1 MARRNTNSDLDLL
14 LGGGETKSTRKRKT
28 TPAPN
33 GPVAG
38 NPSGPA
44 MAGGPSGP
52 AMSGGPSGPAMS
64 GGPSGSGVK
73 PRVFPQPS
81 PCLCN
86 SHASRGLNHFHILHS
101 CHPNHPFSPNAV
113 TATNAYS
120 EIIPIRLVHNRGGLI
135 RAKAWAWVRLTI
147 GFSK

>member
-64 GGPSGSGVK
+64 GGPSG
-73 PRVFPQPS
+73 P
-81 PCLCN
+81 
-86 SHASRGLNHFHILHS
+86 AM
-101 CHPNHPFSPNAV
+101 A
-113 TATNAYS
+113 
-120 EIIPIRLVHNRGGLI
+120 GGEAPKRRRKTLKYDDTL
-135 RAKAWAWVRLTI
+135 RQLL
-147 GFSK
+147 G

>member
-14 LGGGETKSTRKRKT
+14 LSGGETKSTRKRKT

-64 GGPSGSGVK
+64 GGPSG
-73 PRVFPQPS
+73 P
-81 PCLCN
+81 
-86 SHASRGLNHFHILHS
+86 AM
-101 CHPNHPFSPNAV
+101 A
-113 TATNAYS
+113 
-120 EIIPIRLVHNRGGLI
+120 GGEAPKRRRKTLKDNDTL
-135 RAKAWAWVRLTI
+135 RQLL
-147 GFSK
+147 G

>member
-1 MARRNTNSDLDLL
+1 MARRTTNSDLDLL

-64 GGPSGSGVK
+64 GGPSG
-73 PRVFPQPS
+73 P
-81 PCLCN
+81 
-86 SHASRGLNHFHILHS
+86 AM
-101 CHPNHPFSPNAV
+101 A
-113 TATNAYS
+113 
-120 EIIPIRLVHNRGGLI
+120 GGEAPKRRRKTLKDNDTL
-135 RAKAWAWVRLTI
+135 RQLL
-147 GFSK
+147 G

>member
-64 GGPSGSGVK
+64 GGPSGPAMAGGVAPK
-73 PRVFPQPS
+73 RRRKTLKDNDTLRQ
-81 PCLCN
+81 LL
-86 SHASRGLNHFHILHS
+86 G
-101 CHPNHPFSPNAV
+101 
-113 TATNAYS
+113 
-120 EIIPIRLVHNRGGLI
+120 
-135 RAKAWAWVRLTI
+135 
-147 GFSK
+147 

>member
-64 GGPSGSGVK
+64 GGPSG
-73 PRVFPQPS
+73 P
-81 PCLCN
+81 
-86 SHASRGLNHFHILHS
+86 AM
-101 CHPNHPFSPNAV
+101 A
-113 TATNAYS
+113 
-120 EIIPIRLVHNRGGLI
+120 GGEAPKRRRKTLKDNDT
-135 RAKAWAWVRLTI
+135 RRQLL
-147 GFSK
+147 G

>member
-1 MARRNTNSDLDLL
+1 MARRNTNSDLALL

-64 GGPSGSGVK
+64 GGPSG
-73 PRVFPQPS
+73 P
-81 PCLCN
+81 
-86 SHASRGLNHFHILHS
+86 AM
-101 CHPNHPFSPNAV
+101 A
-113 TATNAYS
+113 
-120 EIIPIRLVHNRGGLI
+120 GGEAPKRRRKTLKDNDTL
-135 RAKAWAWVRLTI
+135 RQLL
-147 GFSK
+147 G

>member
-14 LGGGETKSTRKRKT
+14 LGGGDTKSTRKRKT

-52 AMSGGPSGPAMS
+52 AMSGGPSGPAMA
-64 GGPSGSGVK
+64 GGPSG
-73 PRVFPQPS
+73 P
-81 PCLCN
+81 
-86 SHASRGLNHFHILHS
+86 AM
-101 CHPNHPFSPNAV
+101 A
-113 TATNAYS
+113 
-120 EIIPIRLVHNRGGLI
+120 GGEAPKRRRKTLKDNDTL
-135 RAKAWAWVRLTI
+135 RQLL
-147 GFSK
+147 G

>member
-1 MARRNTNSDLDLL
+1 LIMARRNTNSDLDLL

-64 GGPSGSGVK
+64 GGPSG
-73 PRVFPQPS
+73 P
-81 PCLCN
+81 
-86 SHASRGLNHFHILHS
+86 AM
-101 CHPNHPFSPNAV
+101 A
-113 TATNAYS
+113 
-120 EIIPIRLVHNRGGLI
+120 GGEAPKRRRKTLKDNDTL
-135 RAKAWAWVRLTI
+135 RQLL
-147 GFSK
+147 G

>member
-44 MAGGPSGP
+44 MAGGPAGP

-64 GGPSGSGVK
+64 GGPSG
-73 PRVFPQPS
+73 P
-81 PCLCN
+81 
-86 SHASRGLNHFHILHS
+86 AM
-101 CHPNHPFSPNAV
+101 A
-113 TATNAYS
+113 
-120 EIIPIRLVHNRGGLI
+120 GGEAPKRRRKTLKDNDTL
-135 RAKAWAWVRLTI
+135 RQLL
-147 GFSK
+147 G

>member
-1 MARRNTNSDLDLL
+1 MILARRNTNSDLELL

-64 GGPSGSGVK
+64 GGPSG
-73 PRVFPQPS
+73 P
-81 PCLCN
+81 
-86 SHASRGLNHFHILHS
+86 AM
-101 CHPNHPFSPNAV
+101 A
-113 TATNAYS
+113 
-120 EIIPIRLVHNRGGLI
+120 GGEAPKRRRKTLKDNDTL
-135 RAKAWAWVRLTI
+135 RQLL
-147 GFSK
+147 G

>member
-14 LGGGETKSTRKRKT
+14 LGGGETKSTRKRTT

-52 AMSGGPSGPAMS
+52 ARSGGPSGPAMS
-64 GGPSGSGVK
+64 GGPSG
-73 PRVFPQPS
+73 P
-81 PCLCN
+81 
-86 SHASRGLNHFHILHS
+86 AM
-101 CHPNHPFSPNAV
+101 A
-113 TATNAYS
+113 
-120 EIIPIRLVHNRGGLI
+120 GGEAPKRRRKTLKDNDTL
-135 RAKAWAWVRLTI
+135 RQLL
-147 GFSK
+147 G

>member
-33 GPVAG
+33 GPIAG

-64 GGPSGSGVK
+64 GGPSG
-73 PRVFPQPS
+73 P
-81 PCLCN
+81 
-86 SHASRGLNHFHILHS
+86 AM
-101 CHPNHPFSPNAV
+101 A
-113 TATNAYS
+113 
-120 EIIPIRLVHNRGGLI
+120 GGEAPKRRRKTLKDNDTL
-135 RAKAWAWVRLTI
+135 RQLL
-147 GFSK
+147 G

>member
-64 GGPSGSGVK
+64 GGPSGPAMAGAEAPK
-73 PRVFPQPS
+73 RRRKTLKDNDTLRQ
-81 PCLCN
+81 LL
-86 SHASRGLNHFHILHS
+86 G
-101 CHPNHPFSPNAV
+101 
-113 TATNAYS
+113 
-120 EIIPIRLVHNRGGLI
+120 
-135 RAKAWAWVRLTI
+135 
-147 GFSK
+147 

>member
-52 AMSGGPSGPAMS
+52 AMSGGPSGPAMA
-64 GGPSGSGVK
+64 GGEAPKRRRKTLKDNDTLRQLLG
-73 PRVFPQPS
+73 
-81 PCLCN
+81 
-86 SHASRGLNHFHILHS
+86 
-101 CHPNHPFSPNAV
+101 
-113 TATNAYS
+113 
-120 EIIPIRLVHNRGGLI
+120 
-135 RAKAWAWVRLTI
+135 
-147 GFSK
+147 

>member
-14 LGGGETKSTRKRKT
+14 LGGGDTKSTRKRKT

-64 GGPSGSGVK
+64 GGPSG
-73 PRVFPQPS
+73 P
-81 PCLCN
+81 
-86 SHASRGLNHFHILHS
+86 AM
-101 CHPNHPFSPNAV
+101 A
-113 TATNAYS
+113 
-120 EIIPIRLVHNRGGLI
+120 GGEAPKRRRKTLKDNDTL
-135 RAKAWAWVRLTI
+135 RQLL
-147 GFSK
+147 G

>member
-1 MARRNTNSDLDLL
+1 MARRNTQNSDLDLL
-14 LGGGETKSTRKRKT
+14 LGGGDTKSTRRRKT

-64 GGPSGSGVK
+64 GGPSGPAMAGNGEAPKRRRKSLKNDDTLRQLLG
-73 PRVFPQPS
+73 
-81 PCLCN
+81 
-86 SHASRGLNHFHILHS
+86 
-101 CHPNHPFSPNAV
+101 
-113 TATNAYS
+113 
-120 EIIPIRLVHNRGGLI
+120 
-135 RAKAWAWVRLTI
+135 
-147 GFSK
+147 

>member
-64 GGPSGSGVK
+64 GGPSG
-73 PRVFPQPS
+73 PTM
-81 PCLCN
+81 
-86 SHASRGLNHFHILHS
+86 A
-101 CHPNHPFSPNAV
+101 
-113 TATNAYS
+113 
-120 EIIPIRLVHNRGGLI
+120 GGEAPKRRRKTLKDNDTL
-135 RAKAWAWVRLTI
+135 RQLL
-147 GFSK
+147 G

>member
-14 LGGGETKSTRKRKT
+14 LGGGDTKSTRKRKT

-52 AMSGGPSGPAMS
+52 AMSGGPSGPAMA
-64 GGPSGSGVK
+64 GGEAPKRRRKTLKDNDTLRQLLG
-73 PRVFPQPS
+73 
-81 PCLCN
+81 
-86 SHASRGLNHFHILHS
+86 
-101 CHPNHPFSPNAV
+101 
-113 TATNAYS
+113 
-120 EIIPIRLVHNRGGLI
+120 
-135 RAKAWAWVRLTI
+135 
-147 GFSK
+147 

>member
-64 GGPSGSGVK
+64 GGPSG
-73 PRVFPQPS
+73 P
-81 PCLCN
+81 
-86 SHASRGLNHFHILHS
+86 AM
-101 CHPNHPFSPNAV
+101 A
-113 TATNAYS
+113 
-120 EIIPIRLVHNRGGLI
+120 GGAAPKRRRKTLKDNDTL
-135 RAKAWAWVRLTI
+135 RQLL
-147 GFSK
+147 G

>member
-44 MAGGPSGP
+44 MAGGEAPKRRRKTLKDNDTLRQLLG
-52 AMSGGPSGPAMS
+52 
-64 GGPSGSGVK
+64 
-73 PRVFPQPS
+73 
-81 PCLCN
+81 
-86 SHASRGLNHFHILHS
+86 
-101 CHPNHPFSPNAV
+101 
-113 TATNAYS
+113 
-120 EIIPIRLVHNRGGLI
+120 
-135 RAKAWAWVRLTI
+135 
-147 GFSK
+147 

>member
-1 MARRNTNSDLDLL
+1 MARRNTNSDLELL

-64 GGPSGSGVK
+64 GGPSG
-73 PRVFPQPS
+73 P
-81 PCLCN
+81 
-86 SHASRGLNHFHILHS
+86 AM
-101 CHPNHPFSPNAV
+101 A
-113 TATNAYS
+113 
-120 EIIPIRLVHNRGGLI
+120 GGEAPKRRRKTLKDNDTL
-135 RAKAWAWVRLTI
+135 RQLL
-147 GFSK
+147 G

>member
-14 LGGGETKSTRKRKT
+14 LGGGDKKSTRKRKT

-64 GGPSGSGVK
+64 GGPSG
-73 PRVFPQPS
+73 P
-81 PCLCN
+81 
-86 SHASRGLNHFHILHS
+86 AM
-101 CHPNHPFSPNAV
+101 A
-113 TATNAYS
+113 
-120 EIIPIRLVHNRGGLI
+120 GGEAPKRRRKTLKDNDTL
-135 RAKAWAWVRLTI
+135 RQLL
-147 GFSK
+147 G

>member
-64 GGPSGSGVK
+64 GGPSGPAMAAGEAPK
-73 PRVFPQPS
+73 RRRKTLKDNDTLRQ
-81 PCLCN
+81 LL
-86 SHASRGLNHFHILHS
+86 G
-101 CHPNHPFSPNAV
+101 
-113 TATNAYS
+113 
-120 EIIPIRLVHNRGGLI
+120 
-135 RAKAWAWVRLTI
+135 
-147 GFSK
+147 

>member
-14 LGGGETKSTRKRKT
+14 LGGGENKSTRKRKT

-64 GGPSGSGVK
+64 GGPSG
-73 PRVFPQPS
+73 P
-81 PCLCN
+81 
-86 SHASRGLNHFHILHS
+86 AM
-101 CHPNHPFSPNAV
+101 A
-113 TATNAYS
+113 
-120 EIIPIRLVHNRGGLI
+120 GGEAPKRRRKTLKDNDTL
-135 RAKAWAWVRLTI
+135 RQLL
-147 GFSK
+147 G

>member
-14 LGGGETKSTRKRKT
+14 IGGGETKSTRKRKT

-44 MAGGPSGP
+44 MVGGPSGP

-64 GGPSGSGVK
+64 GGPSGPAMSGGEAPK
-73 PRVFPQPS
+73 RRRKTLKDNDTLRQ
-81 PCLCN
+81 LL
-86 SHASRGLNHFHILHS
+86 G
-101 CHPNHPFSPNAV
+101 
-113 TATNAYS
+113 
-120 EIIPIRLVHNRGGLI
+120 
-135 RAKAWAWVRLTI
+135 
-147 GFSK
+147 

>member
-14 LGGGETKSTRKRKT
+14 LGGGETKTTRKRKT

-64 GGPSGSGVK
+64 GGPSG
-73 PRVFPQPS
+73 P
-81 PCLCN
+81 
-86 SHASRGLNHFHILHS
+86 AM
-101 CHPNHPFSPNAV
+101 A
-113 TATNAYS
+113 
-120 EIIPIRLVHNRGGLI
+120 GGEAPKRRRKTLKDNDTL
-135 RAKAWAWVRLTI
+135 RQLL
-147 GFSK
+147 G

>member
-64 GGPSGSGVK
+64 GGPSG
-73 PRVFPQPS
+73 P
-81 PCLCN
+81 
-86 SHASRGLNHFHILHS
+86 AM
-101 CHPNHPFSPNAV
+101 A
-113 TATNAYS
+113 
-120 EIIPIRLVHNRGGLI
+120 GGEAPKRRRKTLKDNDTL
-135 RAKAWAWVRLTI
+135 RQLL
-147 GFSK
+147 G

>member
-64 GGPSGSGVK
+64 GGPSGPAMAGGEA
-73 PRVFPQPS
+73 PQRRRKT
-81 PCLCN
+81 LKDN
-86 SHASRGLNHFHILHS
+86 DTLRQLLG
-101 CHPNHPFSPNAV
+101 
-113 TATNAYS
+113 
-120 EIIPIRLVHNRGGLI
+120 
-135 RAKAWAWVRLTI
+135 
-147 GFSK
+147 

>member
-64 GGPSGSGVK
+64 GGPSGPAMSGG
-73 PRVFPQPS
+73 PS
-81 PCLCN
+81 GP
-86 SHASRGLNHFHILHS
+86 AM
-101 CHPNHPFSPNAV
+101 A
-113 TATNAYS
+113 
-120 EIIPIRLVHNRGGLI
+120 GGEAPKRRRKTLKDNDTL
-135 RAKAWAWVRLTI
+135 RQLL
-147 GFSK
+147 G

>member
-64 GGPSGSGVK
+64 GGPSG
-73 PRVFPQPS
+73 P
-81 PCLCN
+81 
-86 SHASRGLNHFHILHS
+86 AM
-101 CHPNHPFSPNAV
+101 A
-113 TATNAYS
+113 
-120 EIIPIRLVHNRGGLI
+120 GGEAPTRRRKTLKDNDTL
-135 RAKAWAWVRLTI
+135 RQLL
-147 GFSK
+147 G

>member
-64 GGPSGSGVK
+64 GGPSGPAMV
-73 PRVFPQPS
+73 
-81 PCLCN
+81 
-86 SHASRGLNHFHILHS
+86 
-101 CHPNHPFSPNAV
+101 
-113 TATNAYS
+113 
-120 EIIPIRLVHNRGGLI
+120 GGEAPKRRRKTLKDNDTL
-135 RAKAWAWVRLTI
+135 RQLL
-147 GFSK
+147 G

>member
-14 LGGGETKSTRKRKT
+14 LGGGETKSARKRKT

-64 GGPSGSGVK
+64 GGPSG
-73 PRVFPQPS
+73 P
-81 PCLCN
+81 
-86 SHASRGLNHFHILHS
+86 AM
-101 CHPNHPFSPNAV
+101 A
-113 TATNAYS
+113 
-120 EIIPIRLVHNRGGLI
+120 GGEAPKRRRKTLKDNDTL
-135 RAKAWAWVRLTI
+135 RQLL
-147 GFSK
+147 G

>member
-64 GGPSGSGVK
+64 GGPSG
-73 PRVFPQPS
+73 P
-81 PCLCN
+81 
-86 SHASRGLNHFHILHS
+86 AM
-101 CHPNHPFSPNAV
+101 A
-113 TATNAYS
+113 
-120 EIIPIRLVHNRGGLI
+120 GGD
-135 RAKAWAWVRLTI
+135 
-147 GFSK
+147 

>member
-1 MARRNTNSDLDLL
+1 MARRNNQNSDLDLL
-14 LGGGETKSTRKRKT
+14 LGGGATKSTRRRKT

-64 GGPSGSGVK
+64 GGPSGPAMAGNGEAAPKRRRKSLKHDDTLRQLLG
-73 PRVFPQPS
+73 
-81 PCLCN
+81 
-86 SHASRGLNHFHILHS
+86 
-101 CHPNHPFSPNAV
+101 
-113 TATNAYS
+113 
-120 EIIPIRLVHNRGGLI
+120 
-135 RAKAWAWVRLTI
+135 
-147 GFSK
+147 

>member
-44 MAGGPSGP
+44 MAGGPAGP
-52 AMSGGPSGPAMS
+52 AMSGGPSGPAMA
-64 GGPSGSGVK
+64 GGEAPKRRRKTLKDNDTLRQLLG
-73 PRVFPQPS
+73 
-81 PCLCN
+81 
-86 SHASRGLNHFHILHS
+86 
-101 CHPNHPFSPNAV
+101 
-113 TATNAYS
+113 
-120 EIIPIRLVHNRGGLI
+120 
-135 RAKAWAWVRLTI
+135 
-147 GFSK
+147 

>member
-52 AMSGGPSGPAMS
+52 AMAGGEAPKRRRKTLKDNDTLRQLLG
-64 GGPSGSGVK
+64 
-73 PRVFPQPS
+73 
-81 PCLCN
+81 
-86 SHASRGLNHFHILHS
+86 
-101 CHPNHPFSPNAV
+101 
-113 TATNAYS
+113 
-120 EIIPIRLVHNRGGLI
+120 
-135 RAKAWAWVRLTI
+135 
-147 GFSK
+147 

>member
-1 MARRNTNSDLDLL
+1 MARRKTQDTDLL
-14 LGGGETKSTRKRKT
+14 NMLISGGETKSTRKRKT

-64 GGPSGSGVK
+64 GGPSG
-73 PRVFPQPS
+73 P
-81 PCLCN
+81 
-86 SHASRGLNHFHILHS
+86 AM
-101 CHPNHPFSPNAV
+101 A
-113 TATNAYS
+113 
-120 EIIPIRLVHNRGGLI
+120 GGEAPKRRRKTLKDNDTL
-135 RAKAWAWVRLTI
+135 RQLL
-147 GFSK
+147 G